1 MATRI
6 ERFLCA
12 LLLAWALP
20 ANAAEPWTV
29 ERLLRGF
36 ALTHEARSSF
46 VERKS
51 VRVLDRPLISSGEL
65 RFDAP
70 DRLEKRTLSPHPELL
85 RLEGDTLTLERGDRR
100 LRLNLR
106 ANPEVA
112 ALVES
117 IRGTLAGD
125 REALERVYRLQLEG
139 DESSWALTL
148 RPRDAA
154 MAALV
159 QRIRIAGRRA
169 DISVIEILHPNGD
182 STLMSVQ
189 RLAPKPQ

>member
-1 MATRI
+1 MPRRAERI
-6 ERFLCA
+6 VPA
-12 LLLAWALP
+12 VLLAWAL
-20 ANAAEPWTV
+20 AAAGAKPWTL
-29 ERLLRGF
+29 EHLLHGF
-36 ALTHEARSSF
+36 ALTHAARASF
-46 VERKS
+46 IERKS

-65 RFDAP
+65 RFEAP
-70 DRLEKRTLSPHPELL
+70 DRLEKRTFRPHAELL
-85 RLEGDTLTLERGDRR
+85 RLEGDTLTLERGERR
-100 LRLNLR
+100 LRLDLR

-125 REALERVYRLQLEG
+125 RQTLERVYRLQLEG
-139 DESSWALTL
+139 NEASWALTL
-148 RPRDAA
+148 RPRDEA

-159 QRIRIAGRRA
+159 RRIRIAGRRA

-189 RLAPKPQ
+189 RLSPR